1 MPDPAS
7 FQGTN
12 FYDTTATSAD
22 GDLEMNIGKRRAR
35 RKIWL
40 TSVICL
46 TLSGVR
52 PASARPVLAQAA
64 TPQSAQ
70 TPAVA
75 RPVGTI
81 KSISGNT
88 ITLTP
93 DSGSDVIVQVQDGA
107 KLVRIAPGQK
117 DLKDATPIQLADI
130 QPGDRILVRGKLG
143 DDGKSVL
150 ASSIIAMKKADI
162 AEKQSREREEW
173 QKHGF
178 GGLVNSVEASTS
190 TITVALP
197 SVDEK
202 KTVAVHLSKDTITRR
217 YAPDSVK
224 FDDARPAPLEQIKPG
239 DQLRA
244 RGTRSSDGTEFTAD
258 EIVSG
263 TFRNIA
269 GTISALD
276 ASAGT
281 ITVQDLSSKKSIT
294 VRITAESQLRKLP
307 QPMAQRIAARLKG
320 TPPDASPAAPAPG
333 SAAPAANGGG
343 AGQSPKANGPP
354 TGNLAPGGSGGMGR
368 SGGGGGTAD
377 LQQMI
382 SRMPAAT
389 LADLQKGDAVM
400 IVATDGGPNS
410 PSTAITLL
418 GGVEPIL
425 EASPKG
431 SASTILSP
439 WSLSTGGGG
448 EAATP

>member
-1 MPDPAS
+1 
-7 FQGTN
+7 
-12 FYDTTATSAD
+12 
-22 GDLEMNIGKRRAR
+22 MNIGKRRAR

-40 TSVICL
+40 TSAICL

-52 PASARPVLAQAA
+52 PAAARPVLAQAA
-64 TPQSAQ
+64 TQQSAQ
-70 TPAVA
+70 TPVVA

-93 DSGSDVIVQVQDGA
+93 DSGNDVIVQVQDGA

-117 DLKDATPIQLADI
+117 DLKDATPIQFADI

-150 ASSIIAMKKADI
+150 ASSIIAMKKSDI
-162 AEKQSREREEW
+162 AEKQSHEREEW

-178 GGLVNSVEASTS
+178 GGLVDSVDAASS
-190 TITVALP
+190 TISVALP
-197 SVDEK
+197 SVGEK
-202 KTVAVHLSKDTITRR
+202 KTVAVHLSKDTIARR
-217 YAPDSVK
+217 YASDSVK
-224 FDDARPAPLEQIKPG
+224 FDDAKPAQLDQIKPG

-244 RGTRSSDGTEFTAD
+244 RGTRSADGTEFTAN

-263 TFRNIA
+263 SFRNIA

-281 ITVQDLSSKKSIT
+281 ITVQDLATKKPIT
-294 VRITAESQLRKLP
+294 VKITSESQLRKLLP
-307 QPMAQRIAARLKG
+307 PMAQRIAACLKG
-320 TPPDASPAAPAPG
+320 TPTDASAPTPASGNATPAAIAG
-333 SAAPAANGGG
+333 AAQASGN
-343 AGQSPKANGPP
+343 NRPP
-354 TGNLAPGGSGGMGR
+354 SGNATPSSSGGKGR
-368 SGGGGGTAD
+368 PGGGGNCD

-382 SRMPAAT
+382 SRAPAAT
-389 LADLQKGDAVM
+389 LPDLQKGDAVM
-400 IVATDGGPNS
+400 IVATEGGPNN

-418 GGVEPIL
+418 GGVEAIL
-425 EASPKG
+425 EASPKS

-439 WSLSTGGGG
+439 WSLSSGGGG